1 MSRQRRLMALGF
13 IVVAAAVGLSVWRPW
28 QKPPPVT
35 IDAPGLDPLNPAK
48 MVTLWVVKSAGGSGR
63 VTLTGHYG
71 STFDRAVFNMPVGE
85 TRYQRRVSGP
95 YVIEAVT
102 VERDGKT
109 HRQELNVTVS
119 GGEARQITINAD
131 DSVEVGPTPH

>member
-1 MSRQRRLMALGF
+1 MSRQRRLMAVGF

-35 IDAPGLDPLNPAK
+35 IDAPGFDPLNPAK
-48 MVTLWVVKSAGGSGR
+48 MVTVWVVKSAGGSSH
-63 VTLTGHYG
+63 VTLTGHCG
-71 STFDRAVFNMPVGE
+71 SNFERAVFNMPAGE
-85 TRYQRRVSGP
+85 TRYRWRVSGP

-109 HRQELNVTVS
+109 HRQELNVTVP
-119 GGEARQITINAD
+119 GGEARQITINTD
-131 DSVEVGPTPH
+131 DTVEVGPQPG